1 MTQVTVDST
10 LTDKL
15 ETFREPVQLVNE
27 QGRVLGTFRPE
38 VDRSLYRNLQP
49 PLTIDELRQRADKSR
64 GYTTQE
70 VLDHL
75 VSCDG

>member
-10 LTDKL
+10 LTGRL
-15 ETFREPVQLVNE
+15 EKFREPVQLVNE
-27 QGRVLGTFRPE
+27 HGRVLGTFRPE

-49 PLTIDELRQRADKSR
+49 PLTIDELRRRADKSR

-70 VLDHL
+70 VLEHL
-75 VSCDG
+75 ESL